1 MKTRAAILT
10 IGTTLALLAPGPAL
24 ASLQSTRSLECV
36 IWGDGV
42 ATATPTTKTTEVST
56 SDHPLTPALT
66 PNHHHAGRTPI

>member
-36 IWGDGV
+36 VWGDGV
-42 ATATPTTKTTEVST
+42 ATATPTKTIKGSKSV
-56 SDHPLTPALT
+56 HPITLAPT
-66 PNHHHAGRTPI
+66 PNHHQP